1 MSLFTGVIFAC
12 GLVLLSANGAE
23 SQNFTRQG
31 PSPNPNAP
39 RSAPSQGLRSDLA
52 DIEAAIRFKDRIKQ
66 RWAER
71 KAERRRAQRGAW
83 DDLVR
88 GRNADR
94 WESSERAYQEPD
106 YPDPRDYMSGH
117 IEPGHI
123 PYNCGHITGNAR
135 ARADCQRDWEASDP
149 NDYLNYGR

>member
-1 MSLFTGVIFAC
+1 MLSKVVV
-12 GLVLLSANGAE
+12 GLVFCAFSVQAAE

-39 RSAPSQGLRSDLA
+39 RSAPSQGLGESLG
-52 DIEAAIRFKDRIKQ
+52 DIEAFSGFLER
-66 RWAER
+66 R
-71 KAERRRAQRGAW
+71 KAKRRAEERRAQRGAW

-88 GRNADR
+88 DRNADR

-123 PYNCGHITGNAR
+123 PYNCDHITGNPR
-135 ARADCQRDWEASDP
+135 ARRDCQESWEASDP